1 MIQTIRD
8 AMCIGPIYEVDER
21 IKNNIIDFLAQ
32 HFSVAIITARTLEES
47 DRLEK
52 LFNGIVGEDKQINK

>member
-1 MIQTIRD
+1 
-8 AMCIGPIYEVDER
+8 MCIGPIYEVDER